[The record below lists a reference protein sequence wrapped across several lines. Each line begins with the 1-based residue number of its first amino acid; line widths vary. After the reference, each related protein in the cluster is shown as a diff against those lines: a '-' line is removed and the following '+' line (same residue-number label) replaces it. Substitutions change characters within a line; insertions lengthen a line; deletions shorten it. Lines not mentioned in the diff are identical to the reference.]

1 MKTIVVIPGLNEE
14 KHIADVISKVKPLVD
29 VVIMVDDGS
38 KDKTALIA
46 AEAGAIVRKHPVN
59 LGQGASLQTGSDLAL
74 SLGADIIVHFDAD
87 NQFAA
92 EEIPE
97 VIAPIIK
104 GGADIVF
111 GSRFLGKK
119 SELPFTKKYLIFPL
133 GRFVNRLFGVKTSDP
148 QSGFRAYTR
157 EVAQS
162 FRIDNNRMAHCT
174 EILVKLSNS
183 RWRIKEVPIT
193 VTYHEYGQKF
203 SGGIRIIKDL
213 IIQQINK

>member
-29 VVIMVDDGS
+29 VVIMIDDGS
-38 KDKTALIA
+38 KDRTAVIA
-46 AEAGAIVRKHPVN
+46 AEAGAIVRKHPIN

-92 EEIPE
+92 EEISE
-97 VIAPIIK
+97 VIAPIIQ
-104 GGADIVF
+104 GEADVVF

-119 SELPFTKKYLIFPL
+119 SDLPFTKKYLIFPL
-133 GRFVNRLFGVKTSDP
+133 GRFVNRLFGVRTSDP